1 MPLKSLLLTT
11 SLVLAVWPALAAT
24 SLPVAL
30 SPPAAPT
37 TPAPAL
43 LPASDWQPISQLSP
57 FVGTYQAFYKGR
69 LAGDATLA
77 LKRAGNQRWEVS
89 LEVRGKRG
97 FAGVLGLNLLQT
109 TVFEEDN
116 GQFRPL
122 SQLTERRGL
131 FLGKKLE
138 GRYDWNAGT
147 AQWQGDIERKR
158 RAPVALQP
166 GDLSAL
172 LINLAIMR
180 DARPGA
186 QMQYRFADVGR
197 VRLHQYQADPA
208 TAITE
213 VAELSY
219 DALRVSRSNSS
230 PGDAMVLWLANGV
243 PTPIR
248 IAQQEDGKDSID
260 LQLIEYQGE

>member
-1 MPLKSLLLTT
+1 MTLTRLLLTACLT
-11 SLVLAVWPALAAT
+11 LALCPLTAAAGTDVPAAT
-24 SLPVAL
+24 TNPLD
-30 SPPAAPT
+30 
-37 TPAPAL
+37 
-43 LPASDWQPISQLSP
+43 PASQWQPISRLAP
-57 FVGTYQAFYKGR
+57 FVGTYQAFYKGK

-77 LKRAGNQRWEVS
+77 LTHTSGNRWQVS

-109 TVFEEDN
+109 TEFEELG

-131 FLGKKLE
+131 FLGKKVH
-138 GRYDWNAGT
+138 GRYDWSAGT
-147 AQWQGDIERKR
+147 AQWQGDIERRR

-197 VRLHQYQADPA
+197 IRLHQYQADAA

-213 VAELSY
+213 VSELSY
-219 DALRVSRSNSS
+219 DALRVQRSNSS
-230 PGDAMVLWLANGV
+230 PGDAMTLWLASGV

-248 IAQQEDGKDSID
+248 ISQREDGQDTID
-260 LQLIEYQGE
+260 LQLIQYQGEQQ

>member
-1 MPLKSLLLTT
+1 MTLIRLLLTACLT
-11 SLVLAVWPALAAT
+11 LALCPLSAAASADVPAVAAANP
-24 SLPVAL
+24 LD
-30 SPPAAPT
+30 
-37 TPAPAL
+37 
-43 LPASDWQPISQLSP
+43 PASQWQPISQLAP

-77 LKRAGNQRWEVS
+77 LARTSGNHWQVS

-109 TVFEEDN
+109 TEFEELG

-131 FLGKKLE
+131 FLGKKVR
-138 GRYDWNAGT
+138 GSYDWAAGT

-180 DARPGA
+180 DALPGA

-197 VRLHQYQADPA
+197 VRLHQYRADAA

-213 VAELSY
+213 VSELSY
-219 DALRVSRSNSS
+219 DALRVQRSNSS
-230 PGDAMVLWLANGV
+230 PGDAMTLWLASGV

-248 IAQQEDGKDSID
+248 ISQREDGQDTID
-260 LQLIEYQGE
+260 LQLIEYQGEQQ

>member
-1 MPLKSLLLTT
+1 MILTRLLLTACLT
-11 SLVLAVWPALAAT
+11 LALCPG
-24 SLPVAL
+24 PVAA
-30 SPPAAPT
+30 SAAEPPPAANP
-37 TPAPAL
+37 L
-43 LPASDWQPISQLSP
+43 DPASQWQPISRLAP
-57 FVGTYQAFYKGR
+57 FVGTYQAFYKGK

-77 LKRAGNQRWEVS
+77 LTHTSGNRWQVS

-109 TVFEEDN
+109 TEFEELG

-131 FLGKKLE
+131 FLGKKVH
-138 GRYDWNAGT
+138 GRYDWSAGT
-147 AQWQGDIERKR
+147 AQWQGDIERRR

-197 VRLHQYQADPA
+197 IRLHQYQADAA

-213 VAELSY
+213 VSELSY
-219 DALRVSRSNSS
+219 DALRVQRSNSS
-230 PGDAMVLWLANGV
+230 PGDAMTLWLASGV

-248 IAQQEDGKDSID
+248 ISQREDGQDTID
-260 LQLIEYQGE
+260 LQLIQYQGEQQ

>member
-1 MPLKSLLLTT
+1 MTLSRLLLTACLLLPLW
-11 SLVLAVWPALAAT
+11 SAQAAT
-24 SLPVAL
+24 PAVTPVAAANAPL
-30 SPPAAPT
+30 DPAT
-37 TPAPAL
+37 
-43 LPASDWQPISQLSP
+43 DWRPISHLAP
-57 FVGTYQAFYKGR
+57 FQGTYQAFYKGR

-77 LKRAGNQRWEVS
+77 LERAGNNRWQVS

-109 TVFEEDN
+109 TVFEEHD

-131 FLGKKLE
+131 FLGKKVR
-138 GRYDWNAGT
+138 GSYDWASGT
-147 AQWQGDIERKR
+147 AQWQGDIDRKR
-158 RAPVALQP
+158 RSPVALQP

-180 DARPGA
+180 DATPGA
-186 QMQYRFADVGR
+186 SMQYRYADVGR

-213 VAELSY
+213 VSELSY
-219 DALRVSRSNSS
+219 DALRVRRSNSS

-248 IAQQEDGKDSID
+248 IAQREDDEDTID
-260 LQLIEYQGE
+260 LQLIEYQGEQQ